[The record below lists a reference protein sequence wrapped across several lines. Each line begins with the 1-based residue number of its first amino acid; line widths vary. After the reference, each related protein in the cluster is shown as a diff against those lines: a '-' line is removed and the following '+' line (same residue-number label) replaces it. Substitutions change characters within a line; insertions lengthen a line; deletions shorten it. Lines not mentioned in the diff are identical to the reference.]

1 MSWLPWASLVPTLLV
16 LSATLVWWFTEPKT
30 PRINLIAAAA
40 AALFGWAIA
49 PELCRAVSYSA
60 YLLTTDAVAALR
72 LDLVILGH
80 AKMLVTGVAVVW
92 YVRIHCLLVAP
103 APVRSPPC
111 AARPYPSAVHSP
123 RVSTGSCEE
132 HGKPCGSRCL
142 SSSTSWASTFPT
154 LRMCRWRRSEPMPP
168 PSTGPAPRRTAPCR
182 SF

>member
-30 PRINLIAAAA
+30 PRINLIAAAG

-72 LDLVILGH
+72 LDLVILAH

-92 YVRIHCLLVAP
+92 YVRISRLLVA
-103 APVRSPPC
+103 
-111 AARPYPSAVHSP
+111 AARPLAGLVP
-123 RVSTGSCEE
+123 RPCRPAARSLRVFTGSCEE
-132 HGKPCGSRCL
+132 RGKPCGSRCP
-142 SSSTSWASTFPT
+142 SSSTSWASTSPT
-154 LRMCRWRRSEPMPP
+154 LRMCR
-168 PSTGPAPRRTAPCR
+168 
-182 SF
+182 